1 MEYPLSQPGLDLD
14 NGKFT
19 DGVPGVKPASV
30 IPSSTMN
37 QLVDE
42 LKAVIVAGGLVPSEG
57 SSTQLRDA
65 LLNLVAVS
73 TARRYFFGQI

>member
-30 IPSSTMN
+30 IPSRTMN

-42 LKAVIVAGGLVPSEG
+42 LKAVIVAGGLVPSEE
-57 SSTQLRDA
+57 SSTQVRDA